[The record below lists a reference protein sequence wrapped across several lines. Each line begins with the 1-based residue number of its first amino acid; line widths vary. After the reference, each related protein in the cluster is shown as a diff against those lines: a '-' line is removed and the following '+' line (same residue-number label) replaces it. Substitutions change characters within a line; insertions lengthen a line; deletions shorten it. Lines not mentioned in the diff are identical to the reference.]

1 MSEETIRKFRKELHS
16 GTVALVLLA
25 LLERSEDEMYGYR
38 IAKVL
43 EEAGGLPVKQGT
55 LYPVLRSLEGQG
67 LLESSIAPSD
77 SGPPRKHYTITP
89 AGRETLAEWSR
100 VWEATRDFV
109 DAWLEVDHG

>member
-1 MSEETIRKFRKELHS
+1 MSEATLRKFRKEIHA
-16 GTVALVLLA
+16 GTVALVLLS
-25 LLERSEDEMYGYR
+25 LLERSDEEMYGYR

-89 AGRETLAEWSR
+89 AGRTALEEWSTA
-100 VWEATRDFV
+100 WSETRTFV
-109 DAWLEVDHG
+109 DAWLEGDRG